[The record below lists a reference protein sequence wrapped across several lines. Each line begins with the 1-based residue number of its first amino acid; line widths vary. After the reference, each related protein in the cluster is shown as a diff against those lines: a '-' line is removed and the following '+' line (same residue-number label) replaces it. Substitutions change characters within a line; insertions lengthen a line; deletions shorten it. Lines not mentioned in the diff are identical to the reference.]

1 MQIDPIKL
9 QKQNKLIKDYR
20 NQDKKIM
27 NFFDYPLDYTYEQRA
42 RDLREREFNRE
53 ELADVLYT
61 INQQWDAP
69 QSTLE
74 NIDRFRSEESVVV
87 IGGQQAGIM
96 TGPMYTINKVI
107 SIIQL
112 AREQE
117 AVLNIPVI
125 PVFWIAGEDHDYE
138 EINHLYLI
146 EDEQIRKQKMQQHV
160 AGKYAIAD
168 IEINHDETSQWIE
181 QLFKKLTETEHTKG
195 LYQSVKSHF
204 EKSATYVDFFARLI
218 FDLFHTE
225 GVVLIDSAH
234 PMVRQL
240 ESGYFLE
247 MIEQQPI
254 ISSGVYAAHQQ
265 LIQSGYSVS
274 LEVAENDA
282 HLFIDDQGERI
293 LLTRTETGD
302 WVGKQN
308 ELKLTNEE
316 MIHIAKATPER
327 LSNNVVTRPLM
338 QELLFPSLAFVG
350 GGGEISYWAALKP
363 AFQALQIKMPP
374 IIPRLSFTYL
384 DQKLNKI
391 IAKYAIDHT
400 HVIND
405 GVEELKGNWLAAQ
418 QNPPI
423 ELMFEQLRSTI
434 DDAHRP
440 LRMVSQEIRSDLGE
454 LATKN
459 FALLERDI
467 AYLENRITQVLEEKF
482 AAEIADFDHVTNSL
496 HPQGG
501 LQERVWNVLPL
512 LNMHGK
518 DFITELTA
526 TPCSFEEDHYIVS
539 L

>member
-1 MQIDPIKL
+1 
-9 QKQNKLIKDYR
+9 
-20 NQDKKIM
+20 
-27 NFFDYPLDYTYEQRA
+27 
-42 RDLREREFNRE
+42 
-53 ELADVLYT
+53 
-61 INQQWDAP
+61 
-69 QSTLE
+69 
-74 NIDRFRSEESVVV
+74 
-87 IGGQQAGIM
+87 M

-117 AVLNIPVI
+117 DVLKIPVI

-146 EDEQIRKQKMQQHV
+146 EDEQIRKQKLHQHIS
-160 AGKYAIAD
+160 GKYAISD
-168 IEINHDETSQWIE
+168 IEINHDETSKWID
-181 QLFKKLTETEHTKG
+181 QLFKNLTETEHTKG
-195 LYQSVKSHF
+195 LYESVKKHF
-204 EKSATYVDFFARLI
+204 EKSTTYVDFFARLI

-234 PMVRQL
+234 PKVREL

-265 LIQSGYSVS
+265 LIQSCYSVS
-274 LEVAENDA
+274 LEVEENDA

-293 LLTRTETGD
+293 LLTRTETGE
-302 WVGKQN
+302 WIGKQN
-308 ELKLTNEE
+308 EIKLTNEE
-316 MIHIAKATPER
+316 IIHIAKTAPER

-384 DQKLNKI
+384 DQKLKRI
-391 IAKYAIDHT
+391 IEKYAIDHT
-400 HVIND
+400 HVINY

-423 ELMFEQLRSTI
+423 EIMFEQLRSTI

-440 LRMVSQEIRSDLGE
+440 LRKVAQEIRSDRIKMPPIIPRLSFTYLDQKLKRIIEKYAIDHTHVINYGVEELKGNWLAAQQNPPIEIMFEQLRSTIDDAHRPLRKVSQEIRSDLGD

-467 AYLENRITQVLEEKF
+467 SYLENRINQVLKEKF
-482 AAEIADFDHVTNSL
+482 IAEIADFDYITHSL
-496 HPQGG
+496 HPKGG
-501 LQERVWNVLPL
+501 LQERVWNILPL
-512 LNMHGK
+512 INRHGK
-518 DFITELTA
+518 DFITTLTEES
-526 TPCSFEEDHYIVS
+526 CSFKEDHYIVS
-539 L
+539 F